1 MTNDSAD
8 TAHMIA
14 TATAPTS
21 TSTPEGDLMTETL
34 AAPTLLSLRGVTKT
48 YEARGRNVVAL
59 AGIDLDIRAGD
70 FITIQGPTGGGKSTL
85 LQLLGAL
92 DSPSSGSLRVGDLD
106 LAAASAGEATRIRA
120 EEIGFVFQ
128 SFNLIPTLTARE
140 NVEMGLV
147 PSRIDPAE
155 RRERA
160 EEALRGVGL
169 ADRGEHRPGE
179 LSGGQQ
185 QRVAIARAI
194 VKGPRILLA
203 DEPTGNL
210 DEHMRDEILD
220 LLTNLNL
227 GGLTMVLVTHD
238 SAVARRA
245 SRRLRLANG
254 SITEL

>member
-1 MTNDSAD
+1 
-8 TAHMIA
+8 MITKTTT
-14 TATAPTS
+14 TATDPEIAGEAPV
-21 TSTPEGDLMTETL
+21 
-34 AAPTLLSLRGVTKT
+34 LLSLRDVTKT
-48 YEARGRNVVAL
+48 YQARGRDVQAL
-59 AGIDLDIRAGD
+59 KGIDLNISAGD

-92 DSPSSGSLRVGDLD
+92 DSPSSGSLWVGQTD
-106 LAAASAGEATRIRA
+106 LAKAGVKEATRIRA

-128 SFNLIPTLTARE
+128 SFNLIPTLTALE

-147 PSRIDPAE
+147 PIGVPAAE
-155 RRERA
+155 RRSRA

-169 ADRGEHRPGE
+169 GDRGDHRPGE

-210 DEHMRDEILD
+210 DERMRDEILEV
-220 LLTNLNL
+220 LTGLNRD
-227 GGLTMVLVTHD
+227 GLTMVLVTHD
-238 SAVARRA
+238 SAVAKRA
-245 SRRLRLANG
+245 SRRLRLEAG
-254 SITEL
+254 KITEL

>member
-1 MTNDSAD
+1 M
-8 TAHMIA
+8 
-14 TATAPTS
+14 
-21 TSTPEGDLMTETL
+21 
-34 AAPTLLSLRGVTKT
+34 
-48 YEARGRNVVAL
+48 
-59 AGIDLDIRAGD
+59 
-70 FITIQGPTGGGKSTL
+70 
-85 LQLLGAL
+85 
-92 DSPSSGSLRVGDLD
+92 
-106 LAAASAGEATRIRA
+106 
-120 EEIGFVFQ
+120 
-128 SFNLIPTLTARE
+128 
-140 NVEMGLV
+140 
-147 PSRIDPAE
+147 
-155 RRERA
+155 
-160 EEALRGVGL
+160 GL